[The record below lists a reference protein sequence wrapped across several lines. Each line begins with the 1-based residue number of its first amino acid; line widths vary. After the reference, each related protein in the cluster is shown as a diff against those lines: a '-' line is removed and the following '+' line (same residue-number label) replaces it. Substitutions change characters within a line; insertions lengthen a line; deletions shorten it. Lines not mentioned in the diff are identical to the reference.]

1 MSIVETAKKK
11 GITVKDHSG
20 SMRVMFGDNLLF
32 DTTMVSTV
40 ERFLSGCELVD
51 KENVLGLRIN
61 GFMAFWIEKLKFLTN
76 D

>member
-1 MSIVETAKKK
+1 MSIVEKAKKK

-40 ERFLSGCELVD
+40 ERFLSGAELVD
-51 KENVLGLRIN
+51 GCTH
-61 GFMAFWIEKLKFLTN
+61 G
-76 D
+76 

>member
-40 ERFLSGCELVD
+40 ERFLSGCE
-51 KENVLGLRIN
+51 KIENDTAIGLRIN
-61 GFMAFWIEKLKFLTN
+61 GFIQCWIEK
-76 D
+76 